1 MKKPTYNKISTY
13 NAVPVRYE
21 SSNVVPVSAG
31 TPVTGRAKAAQAQA
45 KTARHGKTAIT
56 CVDDV
61 GRKRSSALAAA
72 RARLNRQARAKAL
85 ERENTGWA
93 LMVGYLC
100 EATDLSLRG
109 LARKLDVGANTPHK
123 WTTGKKPGR
132 ESAEALTKLARQV
145 LSAEQ
150 IKACGVA
157 A

>member
-1 MKKPTYNKISTY
+1 MSITKD
-13 NAVPVRYE
+13 NAVPIRYTP
-21 SSNVVPVSAG
+21 SNVIPISAG
-31 TPVTGRAKAAQAQA
+31 TPVTGRAKSAQSQA
-45 KTARHGKTAIT
+45 KAARHGKTAIT

-72 RARLNRQARAKAL
+72 RSRLNRQARAKAQ

-123 WTTGKKPGR
+123 WTTGNTPGPA
-132 ESAEALTKLARQV
+132 SAAALTKLARQV

-150 IKACGVA
+150 IKACGVSS
-157 A
+157 